1 MALKAKKPPCGGAE
15 RGLRMNMNELIIWGL
30 PGLSENVLPLVP
42 MNSNGLSFSPPTLQR
57 QNSGL
62 SLDADA
68 PLGAMARSCEASS
81 APLRFLGQWDA
92 HGMPSKT

>member
-1 MALKAKKPPCGGAE
+1 MNHSALVVGFGKGHRSVVALKAKKPPCGGAE

-68 PLGAMARSCEASS
+68 PLGAMARS
-81 APLRFLGQWDA
+81 
-92 HGMPSKT
+92 